1 MVLNELLY
9 GVKELQIP
17 ENITL
22 QQDISGVC
30 YDSRRATA
38 DSLFVCIKGAL
49 SDGHFYARSAYD
61 RGCRFFLAQM
71 PLSDLPADAHVLLC
85 PDTRRALAE
94 LSTNLFRHPAREL
107 HIIGITGT
115 KGKTTTAL
123 LIYNILNACGIPC
136 GYIGTSGVKYGSF
149 HFESANTTP
158 ESYVLHEYMRNMRRA
173 GVTHLV
179 MEVSSQAL
187 YLGRVHGIPFH
198 TAVFTNLSEDHIGE
212 HEHPTF
218 EHYKACKKALF
229 TDHNIQYALLNADD
243 PYCEEFAACVPQ
255 GVRTERYAIRA
266 DKSDYLAVS
275 VERFKQNNCL
285 GTAFTCKHHGTSLSL
300 SQSFPGTFSV
310 YNALAALAVCRNVG
324 ISDEDVAR
332 ELAGISIAGRF
343 ELVKALPYATF
354 IIDYAHNRVSL
365 TSALQTLRAYEPKRL
380 ICLFGSV
387 GGRTFARR
395 AELGSVAAELADF
408 SILTSDNPDDED
420 PQNILREIAT
430 QFRGNT
436 DRYVIIPDRAE
447 AIRHA
452 VSIAKEGDV
461 FLFAGKGHERYQ
473 LICGERR
480 PFCERDILLAEC
492 AKKLDPLPS

>member
-1 MVLNELLY
+1 MTLNTLLADVKGLDVPESTPLAREL
-9 GVKELQIP
+9 
-17 ENITL
+17 
-22 QQDISGVC
+22 SGVC

-49 SDGHFYARSAYD
+49 SDGHFYARSAYEK
-61 RGCRFFLAQM
+61 GCRFFLAQK
-71 PLSDLPADAHVLLC
+71 PLSELPADAHVILC
-85 PDTRRALAE
+85 NDTRRALAE
-94 LSTNLFRHPAREL
+94 ISANLFNHPAREL

-123 LIYNILNACGIPC
+123 LIYHILNACGIPC

-149 HFESANTTP
+149 CFESANTTP
-158 ESYVLHEYMRNMRRA
+158 ESYILHEYMRNMRRA

-187 YLGRVHGIPFH
+187 YLGRVHGISFH

-218 EHYKACKKALF
+218 EHYKACKQALF

-243 PYCEEFAACVPQ
+243 PYYEEFAARVPQ
-255 GVRTERYAIRA
+255 DVRTECYAIHA
-266 DKSDYLAVS
+266 DKPDYRAVS
-275 VERFKQNNCL
+275 MERFKQNDCL
-285 GTAFTCKHHGTSLSL
+285 GTVFTCQHHGRSLTL
-300 SQSFPGTFSV
+300 SQNFPGTFSV
-310 YNALAALAVCRNVG
+310 YNALAAFAVCKDAG
-324 ISDEDVAR
+324 ISDETIAKK
-332 ELAGISIAGRF
+332 LADISIAGRF

-354 IIDYAHNRVSL
+354 IIDYAHNRASL
-365 TSALQTLRAYEPKRL
+365 TSALETLRAYEPKRL

-395 AELGSVAAELADF
+395 AELGSVAFELADF

-420 PQNILREIAT
+420 PQRILGEIAT

-447 AIRHA
+447 AIRYA
-452 VSIAKEGDV
+452 VSIAREGDV

-473 LICGERR
+473 LVFGEKR

-492 AKKLDPLPS
+492 AKKLDPLLL

>member
-1 MVLNELLY
+1 MTLNTLLD
-9 GVKELQIP
+9 GVKDLRIP
-17 ENITL
+17 ESTPREHEL
-22 QQDISGVC
+22 SGVC

-49 SDGHFYARSAYD
+49 SDGHFYARMAYD
-61 RGCRFFLAQM
+61 KGCRFFLAQM
-71 PLSDLPADAHVLLC
+71 PLSELPADAHVLLC
-85 PDTRRALAE
+85 PDTRLALAKI
-94 LSTNLFRHPAREL
+94 SANLFDHPAREL

-136 GYIGTSGVKYGSF
+136 GYIGTSGVDYRSF

-158 ESYVLHEYMRNMRRA
+158 ESYVLHEHMRNMRRA

-187 YLGRVHGIPFH
+187 YHGRVHGIPFH
-198 TAVFTNLSEDHIGE
+198 TAVFTNLSEDHIGG

-218 EHYKACKKALF
+218 EHYKECKKSLF
-229 TDHNIQYALLNADD
+229 IDYEIQYALLNADD
-243 PYCEEFAACVPQ
+243 PYCKEFAACIPENVK
-255 GVRTERYAIRA
+255 TEYYALDA
-266 DKSDYLAVS
+266 DKPDYLATDA
-275 VERFKQNNCL
+275 EKFKESDRL
-285 GTAFTCKHHGTSLSL
+285 GTSFTCKHHGASLPL
-300 SQSFPGTFSV
+300 SQNFPGTFSV
-310 YNALAALAVCRNVG
+310 YNALAAFAVCR
-324 ISDEDVAR
+324 S
-332 ELAGISIAGRF
+332 AGIADDRIADELSHIAISGRF
-343 ELVKALPYATF
+343 EMVKALPYATF

-365 TSALQTLRAYEPKRL
+365 ASALETLRAYHPKRL
-380 ICLFGSV
+380 VCLFGSV

-395 AELGSVAAELADF
+395 AELGSVANELADF

-420 PQNILREIAT
+420 PNNILRDIAT

-447 AIRHA
+447 AIRYA

-473 LICGERR
+473 LICGEKR
-480 PFCERDILLAEC
+480 PFCEKDILLAEC
-492 AKKLDPLPS
+492 KKQQALVTH

>member
-1 MVLNELLY
+1 MTLEALLH
-9 GVKELQIP
+9 GVSEVNVPAHTPLST
-17 ENITL
+17 NL
-22 QQDISGVC
+22 SGVC

-61 RGCRFFLAQM
+61 KGCRFFLAQI

-94 LSTNLFRHPAREL
+94 LSANLFGHPAHEL

-229 TDHNIQYALLNADD
+229 THHNIQYALLNADD
-243 PYCEEFAACVPQ
+243 PYCEEFAACAPD
-255 GVRTERYAIRA
+255 GVKVERYAIDE
-266 DKSDYLAVS
+266 DKPDYRAVS
-275 VERFKQNNCL
+275 IERFKQSDCL
-285 GTAFTCKHHGTSLSL
+285 GTAFTCSYHGKTLTL
-300 SQSFPGTFSV
+300 SQNFPGTFSV
-310 YNALAALAVCRNVG
+310 YNALAAFAVCRAVG
-324 ISDEDVAR
+324 VSDENIAN
-332 ELAGISIAGRF
+332 ELADISIAGRF
-343 ELVKALPYATF
+343 ELVRALPYATF

-365 TSALQTLRAYEPKRL
+365 TSALETLRAYQPGRL

-436 DRYVIIPDRAE
+436 NRYVIIPDRAE
-447 AIRHA
+447 AIRYA

-473 LICGERR
+473 LICGEKR

-492 AKKLDPLPS
+492 GKKLDPLPS

>member
-1 MVLNELLY
+1 MTLNALLF
-9 GVKELQIP
+9 GVKDLDIP
-17 ENITL
+17 QNTPLNGE
-22 QQDISGVC
+22 ISGVC

-38 DSLFVCIKGAL
+38 DCLFICIKGAL
-49 SDGHFYARSAYD
+49 SDGHFFARSAYD
-61 RGCRFFLAQM
+61 KGCRFFLAQM
-71 PLSDLPADAHVLLC
+71 PLSELPADAHVILC

-94 LSTNLFRHPAREL
+94 VSANLFHHPAREL

-136 GYIGTSGVKYGSF
+136 GYVGTSGVKYGSF

-158 ESYVLHEYMRNMRRA
+158 ESYVLQEYMRNMRRA

-187 YLGRVHGIPFH
+187 YLGRVHGVPFH
-198 TAVFTNLSEDHIGE
+198 TAIFTNLSEDHIGE

-218 EHYKACKKALF
+218 EHYKACKMSLF
-229 TDHNIQYALLNADD
+229 TDYGVKYALLNADD
-243 PYCEEFAACVPQ
+243 PYCEEFATRIPE
-255 GVRTERYAIRA
+255 GVT
-266 DKSDYLAVS
+266 
-275 VERFKQNNCL
+275 VERFAIDADKPDYRATNIERFKENDRL
-285 GTAFTCKHHGTSLSL
+285 GTAFTCTHHGASFAVL
-300 SQSFPGTFSV
+300 QSFPGLFSV
-310 YNALAALAVCRNVG
+310 YNALAAIAVCHSLGVSDTD
-324 ISDEDVAR
+324 ISR
-332 ELAGISIAGRF
+332 ELADISIAGRF
-343 ELVKALPYATF
+343 ELVRALPYATF

-365 TSALQTLRAYEPKRL
+365 TSALETLRAYEPKRL

-395 AELGSVAAELADF
+395 AELGSTAAELADF

-430 QFRGNT
+430 QFRGQT
-436 DRYVIIPDRAE
+436 DRYIIIPDRAE
-447 AIRHA
+447 AIRYA

-473 LICGERR
+473 LVCGEKR
-480 PFCERDILLAEC
+480 PFCERDVLLAEC
-492 AKKLDPLPS
+492 KKRQELAMH